1 MAYVRRKT
9 RARRASSRPSYAP
22 RRRAPVRRT
31 PRRVGGRVSSRA
43 RSGAQTVKVVI
54 EHRSVG
60 DVQRP
65 AFLDGFMGAVTEP
78 KKAKF

>member
-1 MAYVRRKT
+1 MAYGRRKISS
-9 RARRASSRPSYAP
+9 RRASPRPSYAP
-22 RRRAPVRRT
+22 RRRAPARRT
-31 PRRVGGRVSSRA
+31 PRRVGRRVSPRA